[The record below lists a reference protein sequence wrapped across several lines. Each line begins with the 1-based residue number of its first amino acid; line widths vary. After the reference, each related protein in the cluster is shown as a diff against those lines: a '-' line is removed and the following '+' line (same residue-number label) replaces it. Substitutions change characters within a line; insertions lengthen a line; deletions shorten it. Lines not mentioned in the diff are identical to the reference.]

1 MGRLIK
7 YQLKGS
13 YKVICILLSIT
24 LILGLLIH
32 TRIGKWM
39 GDVIIGVSS
48 LIIFGIYLAAF
59 IFIIGLFRKDLYE
72 DTGYLTFTLPL
83 TGNQVVGA
91 HLITSI
97 IWSIVLG
104 IVLGALTYFNIR
116 TIAEPYGQ
124 FFDMSLLFNKTS
136 FLLGIVTFLSGV
148 SFILLIYF
156 SMAISRVTIRN
167 KKVGGFWFVIFLI
180 LSALLSLFQY
190 KLSVWFPQYIN
201 IYSGEILKANMY
213 AIPSVVVQYMGLMFA
228 TGEGAYLSIAGA
240 IFGIIK
246 IVALFLGTGYL
257 IENKIDL

>member
-97 IWSIVLG
+97 IWSIILG

-116 TIAEPYGQ
+116 TIVEPYGL
-124 FFDMSLLFNKTS
+124 FSDMSLLFNRTS

-148 SFILLIYF
+148 SIILLIYF
-156 SMAISRVTIRN
+156 SMTISRVTVKN
-167 KKVGGFWFVIFLI
+167 KKIGGLWFIIFLA
-180 LSALLSLFQY
+180 LSALLLFFQY
-190 KLSVWFPQYIN
+190 KLSVWFPQYID
-201 IYSGEILKANMY
+201 IYSGKIVGVNMNSMPL
-213 AIPSVVVQYMGLMFA
+213 ITVQYMGLMFA
-228 TGEGAYLSIAGA
+228 TRGGTYLSIAGS